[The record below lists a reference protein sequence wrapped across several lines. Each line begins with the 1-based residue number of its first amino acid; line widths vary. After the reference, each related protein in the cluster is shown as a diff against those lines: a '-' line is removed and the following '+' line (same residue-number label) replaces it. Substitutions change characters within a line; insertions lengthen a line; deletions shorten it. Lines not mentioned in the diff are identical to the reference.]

1 MKDLLC
7 DEFQAMVSECL
18 VRHKSILDVLTK
30 LQESTAR
37 INRAVVKAVTNCG
50 CVRIR
55 AQRPEFP
62 PEISLQDLKNYMD
75 THLSG
80 KVCDNCQEVM
90 ESEIGAQLFYL
101 AALCNLFDMNLYDIL
116 IKEHK
121 KLSALGIFNF
131 S

>member
-18 VRHKSILDVLTK
+18 IRHKSILDVLTK
-30 LQESTAR
+30 LQESGSR
-37 INRAVVKAVTNCG
+37 INRAVVKSVTNCG
-50 CVRIR
+50 CVQIQ
-55 AQRPEFP
+55 AQRPEIP
-62 PEISLQDLKNYMD
+62 AEISLHDLKNHMG
-75 THLSG
+75 THLNG
-80 KVCDNCQEVM
+80 KLCENCQEVM
-90 ESEIGAQLFYL
+90 ESEIGVQMFYL

>member
-7 DEFQAMVSECL
+7 DEFQGLVSECL
-18 VRHKSILDVLTK
+18 IRHKSVLDVLTK
-30 LQESTAR
+30 LQESSAR
-37 INRAVVKAVTNCG
+37 INRAVVKAVTTCG
-50 CVRIR
+50 CVKIQAERPRI
-55 AQRPEFP
+55 PSN
-62 PEISLQDLKNYMD
+62 ISLHDLKDYMN
-75 THLSG
+75 THTTG
-80 KVCDNCQEVM
+80 KLCENCKEVM
-90 ESEIGAQLFYL
+90 ESEIGTQIFYL

>member
-37 INRAVVKAVTNCG
+37 INRAVVKSVTNCG
-50 CVRIR
+50 CVRIQ
-55 AQRPEFP
+55 AQRPEIP
-62 PEISLQDLKNYMD
+62 TEISLQDLRNYMD
-75 THLSG
+75 THVTG
-80 KVCDNCQEVM
+80 KPCENCQEVL
-90 ESEIGAQLFYL
+90 ESEIGSQLFYL
-101 AALCNLFDMNLYDIL
+101 AALCNLFDMNVYDIL